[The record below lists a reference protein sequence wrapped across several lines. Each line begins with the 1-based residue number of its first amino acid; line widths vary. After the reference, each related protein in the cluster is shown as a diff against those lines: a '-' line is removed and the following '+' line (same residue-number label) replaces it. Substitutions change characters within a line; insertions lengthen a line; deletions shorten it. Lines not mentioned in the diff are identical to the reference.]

1 MLVVAIP
8 RFWLKTFHNNMA
20 SPTPDDLLLLIRC
33 PSCSQRFK
41 VGEDLREKTVE
52 CGACESRFRINDE
65 VIVRG
70 RKFYPGER
78 KDPALNRFQ
87 RVPLGV
93 GAAKP
98 GQQGVRYGERPDP
111 AVLEPASPLRVLA
124 GLVGVAGMA
133 FMALL
138 LMFGAS
144 RGGMLDG
151 MPFENRMVMAGF
163 ACVMGIGLLIYANPR
178 ARGKAL
184 IVSLL
189 MSVGLLAIPFTFTA
203 GSKPLGENTASGATA
218 AVEPDVAE
226 VLPATEDEVTVDL
239 RNRIGTDP
247 LEKEINRLA
256 REGSTKQAVGLWLRG
271 LSEMNRILIRD
282 YIFRTTGADPS
293 SANYYPRGDGNFLM
307 VITGAKQTLPELAEV
322 VSLLGQIEKIHT
334 DISVIEVRV
343 KNENFTEGPIEKLTR
358 KDDPA
363 FYDLNKR
370 ELESIDLER
379 VRRAVMRLSEA
390 EPKVYRSDISRKLIN
405 LLGEEG
411 IDFKGNISRALSTW
425 SEQPGPASEAAVQAM
440 KELMEKGSPVPQEM
454 VALIVKEKNVAV
466 IPLLDQLWF
475 KDPTTWET
483 LYGDLGPPIED
494 TVLRYFPTSEG
505 SIRHSI
511 VRLLGRVGG
520 QPSLQVLRASD
531 DVADPELKVLL
542 ENSRKAIEERLAR

>member
-1 MLVVAIP
+1 
-8 RFWLKTFHNNMA
+8 MA

-33 PSCSQRFK
+33 PSCGQRFK

-52 CGACESRFRINDE
+52 CGACESRFRINDD

-87 RVPLGV
+87 RVPLGAGV
-93 GAAKP
+93 AIP
-98 GQQGVRYGERPDP
+98 GQQGVRYGELPDSS
-111 AVLEPASPLRVLA
+111 VLEPASPLRVLA
-124 GLVGVAGMA
+124 GMVGVAGMV

-138 LMFGAS
+138 LMFGTN
-144 RGGMLDG
+144 RGGILDG

-163 ACVMGIGLLIYANPR
+163 AGLMGLGLLVYANPR

-184 IVSLL
+184 MVALL
-189 MSVGLLAIPFTFTA
+189 MSLGLLAIPFQFTA
-203 GSKPLGENTASGATA
+203 GSKPLGGGTVSGAPPPA
-218 AVEPDVAE
+218 ASDVDGVSE
-226 VLPATEDEVTVDL
+226 DPASTEDEATVVL
-239 RNRIGTDP
+239 RNLIGTDP

-256 REGSTKQAVGLWLRG
+256 REGSPKQAMGLWLRG

-293 SANYYPRGDGNFLM
+293 SANFYPRGGGDFLM
-307 VITGAKQTLPELAEV
+307 VITGARQNLPELAEV
-322 VSLLGQIEKIHT
+322 VAVLGEVEKIHSE
-334 DISVIEVRV
+334 IAVIEVRV
-343 KNENFTEGPIEKLTR
+343 KNENFTEGPIEKLTQ

-379 VRRAVMRLSEA
+379 VRRAVMRLSVA
-390 EPKVYRSDISRKLIN
+390 EPKVYRSDITRKLIS
-405 LLGEEG
+405 LLGEAE
-411 IDFKGNISRALSTW
+411 IDFKGNVCRALSTW
-425 SEQPGPASEAAVQAM
+425 SEQPGPASEAAIGAL
-440 KELMEKGSPVPQEM
+440 KELMERGAAVPQEM
-454 VALIVKEKNVAV
+454 IMLIVKEKNAAV
-466 IPLLDQLWF
+466 IPYLDQLWF
-475 KDPTTWET
+475 KDPTAWET

-520 QPSLQVLRASD
+520 NDSLQVLRASESD
-531 DVADPELKVLL
+531 ADPELKVLL
-542 ENSRKAIEERLAR
+542 EKSRKAIEERLAR

>member
-1 MLVVAIP
+1 
-8 RFWLKTFHNNMA
+8 MA
-20 SPTPDDLLLLIRC
+20 APTPDDLLLLIRC

-41 VGEDLREKTVE
+41 VAEDLREKTVE
-52 CGACESRFRINDE
+52 CGACENRFRISDE

-70 RKFYPGER
+70 RKFYPGEH

-87 RVPLGV
+87 RVPLGA
-93 GAAKP
+93 GTAMP
-98 GQQGVRYGERPDP
+98 GQQSVRYGELPDP

-124 GLVGVAGMA
+124 GLVGGAGMA

-138 LMFGAS
+138 LMFGAG

-189 MSVGLLAIPFTFTA
+189 LSLGLLAIPFKFTA
-203 GSKPLGENTASGATA
+203 GSQPLGVNTASATTEP
-218 AVEPDVAE
+218 VEPDAPE
-226 VLPATEDEVTVDL
+226 NPPATEDEATVAL
-239 RNRIGTDP
+239 RNRIGTNP

-256 REGSTKQAVGLWLRG
+256 SEGSTKQAVGLWLRG
-271 LSEMNRILIRD
+271 LGEMNRILIRD
-282 YIFRTTGADPS
+282 YIFRTTNADPS
-293 SANYYPRGDGNFLM
+293 SANYYPRGDGDFLM
-307 VITGAKQTLPELAEV
+307 VITGAKQNLPELAEV
-322 VSLLGQIEKIHT
+322 VSLLGHIEKIHT

-343 KNENFTEGPIEKLTR
+343 KNENFTEGPIEKLTQ

-390 EPKVYRSDISRKLIN
+390 EPKVYRSDISRKLIS
-405 LLGEEG
+405 LLVEQG
-411 IDFKGNISRALSTW
+411 IDFKGNICRALTTW
-425 SEQPGPASEAAVQAM
+425 SDQPGPASEAAIKAL
-440 KELMEKGSPVPQEM
+440 KELMENGTPVPQEII
-454 VALIVKEKNVAV
+454 ALIVKEKNVAV
-466 IPLLDQLWF
+466 IPFLDQLWF
-475 KDPTTWET
+475 KDPTAWET
-483 LYGDLGPPIED
+483 LYGDLGPPIEA

-520 QPSLQVLRASD
+520 QQSLQILRASG

-542 ENSRKAIEERLAR
+542 ENSRRTIEERLTR